1 MDVRIRDIATDY
13 ADSHADDEV
22 CYKIT
27 HIILFTH
34 VNDSHLISVIFKL
47 GIRWP
52 AAGMPGFLKLFLCGR
67 WYVCFYVCPPQG
79 Y

>member
-13 ADSHADDEV
+13 ADSHANDEV

-27 HIILFTH
+27 HIISFTH

-47 GIRWP
+47 G
-52 AAGMPGFLKLFLCGR
+52 MPGFLKLFLCGC